1 MKLLKGT
8 ALILA
13 FVSCNASAAYSV
25 GLRLGMVEQELSVD
39 PGSSKQ
45 TDFSY
50 GLEISDLK
58 YVDYNFSWGWALSA
72 DYSDVSH
79 DNLGDVS
86 TLDVMAGPL
95 LSYRI
100 ASVKAEYCNCKFRR
114 VHDGISVF
122 IKPQVNY
129 WSSEFGNDSESDLDF
144 AYSAGF
150 KYQDSNNY
158 AVSLEYQNVSREVT
172 LNRSM
177 NSKVDISDD
186 RVILSLGYRF

>member
-8 ALILA
+8 ALVLA
-13 FVSCNASAAYSV
+13 VVSCNASAAYSV

-39 PGSSKQ
+39 PVSSKQ

-50 GLEISDLK
+50 GLEFSDLK
-58 YVDYNFSWGWALSA
+58 YVDHNFSWGWAVSA

-79 DNLGDVS
+79 SFLGDVS
-86 TLDVMAGPL
+86 TIDIMAGPL
-95 LSYRI
+95 FSYRI

-122 IKPQVNY
+122 LKPQVNY
-129 WSSEFGNDSESDLDF
+129 WSSEFGDESESDLDF

-158 AVSLEYQNVSREVT
+158 AVSVEYQNVSREIT
-172 LNRSM
+172 LNRST